1 MVNTE
6 ALPPNYSNTRWL
18 MIGLALVLTGLVLW
32 NIRNILLYGLAAIIL
47 VILISMPVRFLSRFG
62 IRRFPAILITFAG
75 FGLLAYLLTLMVLPT
90 LVDQFVLLGDAI
102 ADGVNEAIEYYNS
115 GQLVEDYPILQ
126 DLGILNPEEETI
138 NVETIRRVGEQV
150 LDALSQLSGSVLPFL
165 GGIAN
170 TLLSVLIVF
179 FLTIFF
185 LSNPDQ
191 YKNGFVKLFPK
202 WYRHRVYYIMERLN
216 TLLRRWI
223 VAQLIGMVVSG
234 IGTYIGLRLIGIEQA
249 AALAVLTAI
258 FSLVPNFGELIA
270 VGVSLAVAAV
280 QAPDRLLWVI
290 IVIYGISFLQNQ
302 VIGPLVTSESV
313 NIPPVLILLGQII
326 VAGFFGVIGI
336 ILAVPILVIVM
347 VVVQEVYIKDI
358 LGDDSPGDLTAIE
371 RVIKKHG
378 YKLSRRPSEDMTDG
392 LQPDGV

>member
-1 MVNTE
+1 MNTE
-6 ALPPNYSNTRWL
+6 ALPPNYSNTRWM
-18 MIGLALVLTGLVLW
+18 MIGIGLVLIGAVLW
-32 NIRNILLYGLAAIIL
+32 NVRNILLYGLAAIIL
-47 VILISMPVRFLSRFG
+47 VILISMPVSFLKRWG
-62 IRRFPAILITFAG
+62 IRRLPAILITFIG
-75 FGLLAYLLTLMVLPT
+75 FGFIGYIIALMVLPT
-90 LVDQFVLLGDAI
+90 LVDQFILLGDAI
-102 ADGVNEAIEYYNS
+102 ADGIDEAIDYYNS
-115 GQLVEDYPILQ
+115 GQLVADYPIVE

-138 NVETIRRVGEQV
+138 NVETIRSVGDQII
-150 LDALSQLSGSVLPFL
+150 DALSQLSGSVLPFI

-170 TLLSVLIVF
+170 TFLSILIVL
-179 FLTIFF
+179 FLTMFF

-191 YKNGFVKLFPK
+191 YKNGLVKLFPK

-223 VAQLIGMVVSG
+223 FAQLIGMVVSG

-270 VGVSLAVAAV
+270 VGGSLAVAAV
-280 QAPDRLLWVI
+280 QAPDRLMWVVV
-290 IVIYGISFLQNQ
+290 VIYGVSFLQNQ
-302 VIGPLVTSESV
+302 VIGPLVTAESV

-336 ILAVPILVIVM
+336 ILAVPILVIGM

-358 LGDDSPGDLTAIE
+358 LGDDSPGDLTAVE
-371 RVIKKHG
+371 RVIAKHG
-378 YKLSRRPSEDMTDG
+378 YKLSRRPSDDMTDG